1 MVESPRGGEAI
12 RVASMVSL
20 LVHATI
26 LALPNYDAGLL
37 QSHFGEKT
45 LHATLTRISRESTK
59 PQDLE
64 PTPVLH
70 TDASEKTKLDKKL
83 PEPFGRPD
91 ASAEKRPALPAQS
104 SEQATDLPEAPTDSS
119 EIWGDKSDDTLRYL
133 PSRLLDRPPVP
144 YSAPTPSKYLTGTS
158 IPALPIYLRLYIDK
172 SGKVVRIDAK
182 TVEYMDESLLAPV
195 KEMFFATA
203 FIPGNIKGVDVPS
216 YIDIELQLSE
226 YIL

>member
-1 MVESPRGGEAI
+1 
-12 RVASMVSL
+12 MVSL

-26 LALPNYDAGLL
+26 LALPNYHAGLL
-37 QSHFGEKT
+37 QSHVGEKS
-45 LHATLTRISRESTK
+45 LRATLTRISRDATK
-59 PQDLE
+59 PQDFE
-64 PTPVLH
+64 PAPILH
-70 TDASEKTKLDKKL
+70 TDESEKAKSDKKL
-83 PEPFGRPD
+83 PEPIGQPD
-91 ASAEKRPALPAQS
+91 TSAEKRPALPAQS
-104 SEQATDLPEAPTDSS
+104 SKQVTDLPAAPTDSS
-119 EIWGDKSDDTLRYL
+119 EISGDKSDDTLRYV

-144 YSAPTPSKYLTGTS
+144 YSAPTPRKYLTGTS
-158 IPALPIYLRLYIDK
+158 IPVLPIYLRLYIDK

-182 TVEYMDESLLAPV
+182 TIEYLDESLLAPV